1 MDQGTILFAVK
12 DHVATITLNRPKM
25 LNSIDKQMA
34 HELISALRTA
44 ARNPDIRSVLITGN
58 GRGFCSGQDLNEFS
72 DDEDLK
78 KEPHKFDLGSIL
90 ETRYIPIVRLI
101 RETEKPFVCAVNGI
115 AAGAGANIALAC
127 DFVIASDQAWFTQA
141 FAKVGL
147 IPDSG
152 GTFFLPRLVGF
163 SRATELM
170 MLGEKVTAK
179 QAVSLNMIYKCYSHK
194 TFLKEAEQLAQ
205 RLGKQATIALG
216 LIKRAL
222 NRSLGSDF
230 NGQLNFECDLQ
241 RMAGHSSDFAEGIVA
256 FVGKRTAKF
265 TGQ

>member
-1 MDQGTILFAVK
+1 MDSGPILFTVK

-25 LNSIDKQMA
+25 LNSIDKAMA
-34 HELISALRTA
+34 QELISAFRTA
-44 ARNPDIRSVLITGN
+44 ARTPEIRSVLITGN
-58 GRGFCSGQDLNEFS
+58 GRGFCSGQDLSEFS
-72 DDEDLK
+72 GDEKLK
-78 KEPHKFDLGSIL
+78 NDPLSFDLGSIL

-163 SRATELM
+163 SKATELM

-179 QAVSLNMIYKCYSHK
+179 EAVSMQMIYKCLPHK
-194 TFLKEAEQLAQ
+194 SFLQEAEQLAF
-205 RLGKQATIALG
+205 RLGQQATIALG
-216 LIKRAL
+216 LVKRAL

-230 NGQLNFECDLQ
+230 NGQLSFECDLQ
-241 RMAGHSSDFAEGIVA
+241 RMAGHTADFAEGIVA
-256 FVGKRTAKF
+256 FVGKRPAKF